1 MEACN
6 LTLRGPDADAFADS
20 FLETKAMEGKR
31 SLNKR
36 GVRNIHRYEGAGF
49 TQIAYERG
57 STYDDSWLMVS
68 VLVETVDD
76 RTRTVVVFVGGGGEG
91 PFKMEEITV
100 RRLRQGEEAV
110 GQAGRFATVLGDI
123 EQVCAELA
131 VTVETAWETET
142 EDSISAK
149 LTREIFDA

>member
-6 LTLRGPDADAFADS
+6 LTLRGPEADAFVGS
-20 FLETKAMEGKR
+20 FLETKATEAKR

-36 GVRNIHRYEGAGF
+36 GVRDLHRYEGSKF

-57 STYDDSWLMVS
+57 SSYDDSWVVVS
-68 VLVETVDD
+68 VLVETVSD

-91 PFKMEEITV
+91 PFKIEELSV
-100 RRLRQGEEAV
+100 RRLLEGEEAV
-110 GQAGRFATVLGDI
+110 GQTGRFATVLRDI
-123 EQVCAELA
+123 KQVCAEIA

-142 EDSISAK
+142 ADSISAK
-149 LTREIFDA
+149 LKREIFDS